1 MPLLVEHINTTLEG
15 KAMAEKGTMSV
26 REAGRRGGRTTKAR
40 HGDGFYRAIGHKGGT
55 TTSQRMGHEFYQRIG
70 RKGGA
75 RVRQLIQ
82 LAKRSR
88 KR

>member
-15 KAMAEKGTMSV
+15 RPMAEKGTMTV

-40 HGDGFYRAIGHKGGT
+40 HGDGFYREIGHKGGT
-55 TTSQRMGHEFYQRIG
+55 TTSQRMGHEFYERIG

-88 KR
+88 KS